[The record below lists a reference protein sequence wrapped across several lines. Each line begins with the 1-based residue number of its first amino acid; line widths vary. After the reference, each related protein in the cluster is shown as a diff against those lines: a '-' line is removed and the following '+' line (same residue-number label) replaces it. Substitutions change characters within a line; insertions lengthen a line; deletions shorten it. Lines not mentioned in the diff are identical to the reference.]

1 MASVTINLNQDHRS
15 TVRAVESDS
24 TLTCTKTS
32 AADAYTRG
40 ILKDEQHDLL
50 PGESMI
56 EKAGSTVTVRLFRK
70 NPGDAP
76 FSAELTLTSKG
87 A

>member
-1 MASVTINLNQDHRS
+1 MASVTINLDQDHRS
-15 TVRAVESDS
+15 TVRAVEADS

-32 AADAYTRG
+32 APDVYTRG

-50 PGESMI
+50 PGESMMV
-56 EKAGSTVTVRLFRK
+56 KAGSTLTVRLFRK

-76 FSAELTLTSKG
+76 FSGELTLASKG